1 MTRGKYR
8 VEHVDERPRG
18 WRVRTKLSGRHVLR
32 VGFPP
37 GPRRRGSG
45 RLLEVLHPREEN
57 NPSCPVTAR
66 AKANPESLVIFGL
79 GNPDRE
85 QLRERLKAAQAR
97 FSAISQKQSEL
108 RRRLKPEHGERYIL
122 TPEWSALEPESD
134 AAYKALESAKR
145 AMNPRRKHVSQITD
159 RAKRYRGNANMPPGE
174 KRCAACGRKPNRIDV
189 MHVDGHEQNNAQDN
203 LMYGCR
209 SCNVK
214 MANTLRRAGM
224 GTKTRQFN
232 PSGGAQTLAQWV
244 TAVMS
249 LKGESDQIPLGEAI
263 DIIRATPASRRSSF
277 AKQIWQ
283 RRRRKNPQESPAA
296 RKRKEGETIVGAC
309 PHCEKLFTAREVEA
323 GESLRH
329 LSKHR
334 AERESQ
340 HRGDR
345 EQNPIRMQIEPDPSH
360 KQFRAS
366 MKHPSG
372 GSWLYAWGHTQKQ
385 AAARLRD
392 EWRKARGK
400 NPAGAWR
407 VSTYQLFAGDG
418 SGRPVRKATKVTA
431 PDGREVKFVER
442 MSKRSAIAQAKHH
455 LGIAN
460 PRRRRRHNQVSETEQ
475 AVKLFEIFHGKD
487 PAKIVDKHVSAAMR
501 KDYTALGKLVAVGLE
516 DNGYGE
522 REIAAKW
529 DKCNHISF
537 AEDGVTLASSS
548 DGRQLYAIGGNQ
560 NLNGCL
566 EKFQGVDPAKDF
578 IDLGEVVFVVYE
590 ARKVHDN
597 FEPVEYVHKFGGHGN
612 TRPGWFYDR
621 LKKAVFFIGGEYFID
636 VDAKISPGIEG

>member
-1 MTRGKYR
+1 MTRGRGKYR

-18 WRVRTKLSGRHVLR
+18 WRVRTKLSGSHVLR

-45 RLLEVLHPREEN
+45 RLLEVLHPRTEN
-57 NPSCPVTAR
+57 NPTCPVTAR
-66 AKANPESLVIFGL
+66 AKANPESLIVFGL
-79 GNPDRE
+79 GNPSR
-85 QLRERLKAAQAR
+85 
-97 FSAISQKQSEL
+97 
-108 RRRLKPEHGERYIL
+108 
-122 TPEWSALEPESD
+122 
-134 AAYKALESAKR
+134 KR
-145 AMNPRRKHVSQITD
+145 VSQITD
-159 RAKRYRGNANMPPGE
+159 RAKRYRGNVNIPPGE

-189 MHVDGHEQNNAQDN
+189 MHVDGHENNNAPEN

-249 LKGESDQIPLGEAI
+249 MKGESDQIPLGEAI

-283 RRRRKNPQESPAA
+283 RRRRKNPFDWREQRAAGPSAIKHGDRVTFVDRFGKQRTGKAVMRSTFGGWVLNMGGAHGTPQVVSEDMVVKVRRGNPGDAEALKKLEAA
-296 RKRKEGETIVGAC
+296 RKRY
-309 PHCEKLFTAREVEA
+309 
-323 GESLRH
+323 
-329 LSKHR
+329 
-334 AERESQ
+334 
-340 HRGDR
+340 
-345 EQNPIRMQIEPDPSH
+345 EQA
-360 KQFRAS
+360 K
-366 MKHPSG
+366 
-372 GSWLYAWGHTQKQ
+372 TQ
-385 AAARLRD
+385 AAKRAAAEDIEFWGNKAAFLGGATNPRGRTVPEILRECD
-392 EWRKARGK
+392 KIRAALR
-400 NPAGAWR
+400 
-407 VSTYQLFAGDG
+407 S
-418 SGRPVRKATKVTA
+418 
-431 PDGREVKFVER
+431 R
-442 MSKRSAIAQAKHH
+442 M
-455 LGIAN
+455 GN

-487 PAKIVDKHVSAAMR
+487 PVKIIDKHVSAAMR
-501 KDYTALGKLVAVGLE
+501 KDYTALGKLVAVGL
-516 DNGYGE
+516 DDSGYGE

-537 AEDGVTLASSS
+537 AEDGVTLASSP

-566 EKFQGVDPAKDF
+566 EKFQGVDAAKDF

-621 LKKAVFFIGGEYFID
+621 LKKQIFFIGGEYFID

>member
-1 MTRGKYR
+1 MTRGRGKYR
-8 VEHVDERPRG
+8 VEHVEERPRG
-18 WRVRTKLSGRHVLR
+18 WRVRTKLSGQHVLR

-37 GPRRRGSG
+37 GPRRRGAG
-45 RLLEVLHPREEN
+45 RLLEVLHPRAEN

-66 AKANPESLVIFGL
+66 AKANPESLIVFGL
-79 GNPDRE
+79 GNPDRQ
-85 QLRERLKAAQAR
+85 QLRDRLKAAQAR
-97 FSAISQKQSEL
+97 FDAISQRQSEL

-159 RAKRYRGNANMPPGE
+159 RAKRYRGNVNMPRGE

-189 MHVDGHEQNNAQDN
+189 MHVDGHEKNNAPEN

-232 PSGGAQTLAQWV
+232 PSAGAQTLAQWV

-249 LKGESDQIPLGEAI
+249 MKGESDQIPLGEAI
-263 DIIRATPASRRSSF
+263 DIIRATPAGRRSSF

-283 RRRRKNPQESPAA
+283 RRRRRNPESTAE

-309 PHCEKLFTAREVEA
+309 PHCDKLFSARAVES

-334 AERESQ
+334 AEREGQ

-345 EQNPIRMQIEPDPSH
+345 EQNPIQIQIRHDPAI
-360 KQFRAS
+360 KKFLAT
-366 MKHPSG
+366 
-372 GSWLYAWGHTQKQ
+372 LYDPRLGNLYGTGHTQKQ
-385 AAARLRD
+385 AARAL
-392 EWRKARGK
+392 
-400 NPAGAWR
+400 
-407 VSTYQLFAGDG
+407 
-418 SGRPVRKATKVTA
+418 
-431 PDGREVKFVER
+431 REVWRRER
-442 MSKRSAIAQAKHH
+442 RQRGLDKKS
-455 LGIAN
+455 N

-475 AVKLFEIFHGKD
+475 AVKLFEVFHGKD
-487 PAKIVDKHVSAAMR
+487 PVKIVDKHVSAAMR
-501 KDYTALGKLVAVGLE
+501 KDYTALGKLVAVGL
-516 DNGYGE
+516 DDAGYGE

-529 DKCNHISF
+529 DKCNHINF
-537 AEDGVTLASSS
+537 ADDGVTLASSP

-566 EKFQGVDPAKDF
+566 AKFQGVDPEKDF

-621 LKKAVFFIGGEYFID
+621 LKKQIFFIGGEYFID
-636 VDAKISPGIEG
+636 IETKISPGIEG